1 MLREFI
7 GKSRRFSLLDSG
19 GAETSITG
27 NNFLVETIMFKRI
40 LLVSAA
46 LVIAMPALA
55 KEPVISGARISQ
67 DVKVLSS
74 DAYEGRGITTPA
86 EQKTID
92 YLAKGFAAAGFE
104 PGGENGSWTQD
115 VHLRQFVI
123 SDPKLAFT
131 FADGKTMDLRQGE
144 EITVNTRGTTSDVSF
159 DRTPLVFVGYG
170 VTAPERG
177 WDDFK
182 GLDVRG
188 KILVEL
194 INDPDFVEPQLM
206 TFNGKAMTYYGRWTY
221 KYEEAARRG
230 AAGVLII
237 HDTDAASYGWDTV
250 RNSNNGSK
258 FDIVR
263 PDPSTA
269 SPKLESWI
277 SHDTADTLFKAAGL
291 DLADLRVKARSKD
304 FQPVE
309 LNVTL
314 SGGYKVAATEI
325 TTHNVV
331 ARLQGTTHPDETIL
345 YTGHWDHLG
354 ICAPEAKDR
363 ICNGAV
369 DNGTGIA
376 TLLELARAFGKG
388 PKPQRSV
395 VMIAFTAEESGLLG
409 SEYYASNPVYPLAK
423 TVTGINMDALNVN
436 GRTKDIVVEG
446 VGQSSLDDMVALY
459 AAEQHRT
466 ITPDPRPEAGGFF
479 RSDHFPLV
487 KRGVPMLVAGS
498 GDDMVKGGKAAGE
511 AFSKDY
517 TDNRYHQPAD
527 EWSAKWDLSGLVE
540 DATLYYRIGSALANS
555 DIWPVWRDT
564 SEFKGARDQSED
576 ARQ

>member
-1 MLREFI
+1 
-7 GKSRRFSLLDSG
+7 
-19 GAETSITG
+19 
-27 NNFLVETIMFKRI
+27 MFKSI
-40 LLVSAA
+40 LLATAA
-46 LVIAMPALA
+46 LVIALPATA
-55 KEPVISGARISQ
+55 KTPAANAPVISAARISQ
-67 DVKVLSS
+67 DIKVISA
-74 DAYEGRGITTPA
+74 DDFEGRGITTRA

-92 YLAKGFAAAGFE
+92 YLSKSFAAAGFQ
-104 PGGENGSWTQD
+104 PGGDNGGWTQD
-115 VHLRQFVI
+115 VHLRQFVV
-123 SDPKLAFT
+123 SDPKLAFNL
-131 FADGKTMDLRQGE
+131 ADGKTMDLHQGV
-144 EITVNTRGTTSDVSF
+144 EITVSTRGATSDVSF
-159 DRTPLVFVGYG
+159 DKAPLVFVGYG
-170 VTAPERG
+170 VSAPERN
-177 WDDFK
+177 WNDFK
-182 GLDVRG
+182 GPDGKDIDVRG

-237 HDTDAASYGWDTV
+237 HDADAASYGWDTV
-250 RNSNNGSK
+250 RNSNIGSK

-277 SHDTADTLFKAAGL
+277 SHETADALFKAAGQ
-291 DLADLRVKARSKD
+291 DLAALRVKARSRD
-304 FQPVE
+304 FRAVD

-314 SGGYKVAATEI
+314 SGSYKVAATEI
-325 TTHNVV
+325 TTHNII
-331 ARLQGTTHPDETIL
+331 ARLPGTERPDETIL

-354 ICAPEAKDR
+354 ICAPDAKDK

-369 DNGTGIA
+369 DNGTGVA
-376 TLLELARAFGKG
+376 ALLEIARAFGKA
-388 PKPQRSV
+388 PKPKRSI

-409 SEYYASNPVYPLAK
+409 SEYYANNPVYPLAK
-423 TVTGINMDALNVN
+423 TVAGINMDALNVN

-446 VGQSSLDDMVALY
+446 VGQSSLDDLVKLY
-459 AAEQHRT
+459 ATEQHRT
-466 ITPDPRPEAGGFF
+466 ITPEPRPEAGGFF

-498 GDDMVKGGKAAGE
+498 GDDMVKGGVKAGE

-517 TDNRYHQPAD
+517 TDNRYHQPGD

-555 DIWPVWRDT
+555 TVWPTWRDT
-564 SEFKGARDQSED
+564 SEFKGARDKTAAE
-576 ARQ
+576 RK

>member
-1 MLREFI
+1 ML
-7 GKSRRFSLLDSG
+7 KS
-19 GAETSITG
+19 
-27 NNFLVETIMFKRI
+27 I
-40 LLVSAA
+40 LLATAA
-46 LVIAMPALA
+46 LLSLTGAAQA
-55 KEPVISGARISQ
+55 QQISGARIS
-67 DVKVLSS
+67 DDIKVLSS
-74 DAYEGRGITTPA
+74 DDFEGRGITTPA

-92 YLAKGFAAAGFE
+92 YMTKGFAAAGFQ
-104 PGGENGSWTQD
+104 PGGENGRWTQD
-115 VHLRQFVI
+115 VHLRQFVV
-123 SDPKLAFT
+123 SDPKLAFNL
-131 FADGKTMDLRQGE
+131 ANSQTMDLRQGE

-159 DRTPLVFVGYG
+159 DKTPIVFVGYG

-182 GLDVRG
+182 GLDVKG

-206 TFNGKAMTYYGRWTY
+206 TFGGKAMTYYGRWTY

-237 HDTDAASYGWDTV
+237 HDADAASYGWDTV

-263 PDPSTA
+263 ADPSTA

-277 SHDTADTLFKAAGL
+277 SHETADRLFKAAGL

-304 FQPVE
+304 FQPIA

-314 SGGYKVAATEI
+314 SGGYKVAASEI
-325 TTHNVV
+325 TTHNII
-331 ARLQGTTHPDETIL
+331 ARLPGTKYPDETVL
-345 YTGHWDHLG
+345 FTGHWDHLG
-354 ICAPEAKDR
+354 ICAPEAADK

-376 TLLELARAFGKG
+376 TLLELARAFGKAKR
-388 PKPQRSV
+388 PERSI

-409 SEYYASNPVYPLAK
+409 SEYYAANPVYPLAK
-423 TVTGINMDALNVN
+423 TVAGINMDALNVN
-436 GRTKDIVVEG
+436 GATKDIVVEG

-459 AAEQHRT
+459 AGKQNRT

-487 KRGVPMLVAGS
+487 KRGVPMLVASS
-498 GDDMVKGGKAAGE
+498 GDDMIKGGKAAGE

-527 EWSAKWDLSGLVE
+527 EWSASWDLGGLVE
-540 DATLYYRIGSALANS
+540 DATLYYQIGSALANS
-555 DIWPVWRDT
+555 HQWPAWRDA
-564 SEFKGARDQSED
+564 SEFKGARDATNAE
-576 ARQ
+576 RK

>member
-1 MLREFI
+1 
-7 GKSRRFSLLDSG
+7 
-19 GAETSITG
+19 
-27 NNFLVETIMFKRI
+27 MFKRI
-40 LLVSAA
+40 LMMTATLTLMTTPV
-46 LVIAMPALA
+46 LA
-55 KEPVISGARISQ
+55 QSISGARISQ

-92 YLAKGFAAAGFE
+92 YLAKGFAAAGFQ
-104 PGGENGSWTQD
+104 PGGDNGTWTQA
-115 VHLRQFVI
+115 VHLRQFIV
-123 SDPKLAFT
+123 SDPKLAFNLP
-131 FADGKTMDLRQGE
+131 DGKMVDLHQGQ
-144 EITVNTRGTTSDVSF
+144 EITVNTRGALSDVSF
-159 DRTPLVFVGYG
+159 DKTPLVFVGYG

-182 GLDVRG
+182 GLDVKG

-277 SHDTADTLFKAAGL
+277 SHETAEALFKAAGQ
-291 DLADLRVKARSKD
+291 DLAALRVKARAKD

-309 LNVTL
+309 LNVSL
-314 SGGYKVAATEI
+314 SGSYKVAATEI
-325 TTHNVV
+325 TTHNVL
-331 ARLQGTTHPDETIL
+331 ARLPGTTHPDETIL

-354 ICAPEAKDR
+354 ICAPEARDK

-376 TLLELARAFGKG
+376 TLLEIARAFAKA
-388 PKPQRSV
+388 PQPARSV

-409 SEYYASNPVYPLAK
+409 SEYYASNPVYPLSK
-423 TVTGINMDALNVN
+423 TVAGINMDALNVN

-446 VGQSSLDDMVALY
+446 VGQSSLDELVSLY
-459 AAEQHRT
+459 AGEQHRT
-466 ITPDPRPEAGGFF
+466 ITPEPRPEAGGFF

-487 KRGVPMLVAGS
+487 KRGVPMLVASS
-498 GDDMVKGGKAAGE
+498 GDDMIKGGKAAGE

-564 SEFKGARDQSED
+564 SEFKGARDISTAD
-576 ARQ
+576 RK

>member
-1 MLREFI
+1 
-7 GKSRRFSLLDSG
+7 
-19 GAETSITG
+19 
-27 NNFLVETIMFKRI
+27 MFKRI
-40 LLVSAA
+40 LMMTAA
-46 LVIAMPALA
+46 LTLMTT
-55 KEPVISGARISQ
+55 PVMAQSISAARISQ

-92 YLAKGFAAAGFE
+92 YLAKGFAAAGFQ
-104 PGGENGSWTQD
+104 PGGDNGGWTQA
-115 VHLRQFVI
+115 VHLRQFIV
-123 SDPKLAFT
+123 SDSKLAFNLP
-131 FADGKTMDLRQGE
+131 DGKTFDLHQGQ
-144 EITVNTRGTTSDVSF
+144 EITVNTRGALSDVSF
-159 DRTPLVFVGYG
+159 DKAPLVFIGYG

-182 GLDVRG
+182 GLDVKG

-237 HDTDAASYGWDTV
+237 HDADAASYGWDTV

-277 SHDTADTLFKAAGL
+277 SHETAEALFKAAGQ
-291 DLADLRVKARSKD
+291 DLAALRVKARAKD

-309 LNVTL
+309 LTVSL
-314 SGGYKVAATEI
+314 SGSYKVAATEI
-325 TTHNVV
+325 TTHNVL
-331 ARLQGTTHPDETIL
+331 ARLPGTTHPDETIL

-354 ICAPEAKDR
+354 ICAPEAKDK

-376 TLLELARAFGKG
+376 TLLEIARAFGQPSSSAAIGQKSAK
-388 PKPQRSV
+388 KPERSI
-395 VMIAFTAEESGLLG
+395 VMVAFTAEESGLLG
-409 SEYYASNPVYPLAK
+409 SEYYASNPVYPLSK
-423 TVTGINMDALNVN
+423 TVAGINMDALNVN
-436 GRTKDIVVEG
+436 GATRDIIVEG
-446 VGQSSLDDMVALY
+446 VGQSSLDELVSLY
-459 AAEQHRT
+459 ASEQHRVVV
-466 ITPDPRPEAGGFF
+466 PEPRPESGGFF

-487 KRGVPMLVAGS
+487 KRGVPMLVASS
-498 GDDMVKGGKAAGE
+498 GDDMIKGGKAAGE

-517 TDNRYHQPAD
+517 TEKRYHQPAD

-555 DIWPVWRDT
+555 AIWPVWRDT
-564 SEFKGARDQSED
+564 SEFKGARDSSAAD
-576 ARQ
+576 RK

>member
-1 MLREFI
+1 ML
-7 GKSRRFSLLDSG
+7 KSVLLASVAVLCLSG
-19 GAETSITG
+19 AVQAQQI
-27 NNFLVETIMFKRI
+27 
-40 LLVSAA
+40 SA
-46 LVIAMPALA
+46 
-55 KEPVISGARISQ
+55 ARISN
-67 DVKVLSS
+67 DIKVLSA
-74 DAYEGRGITTPA
+74 DDLEGRSITTPA

-92 YLAKGFAAAGFE
+92 YMSKGFAAAGFQ
-104 PGGENGSWTQD
+104 PGGENGGWSQA
-115 VHLRQFVI
+115 VHLRQFII

-131 FADGKTMDLRQGE
+131 FADGHSLDLHQGQD
-144 EITVNTRGTTSDVSF
+144 ITVSTRGALGDVSF
-159 DRTPLVFVGYG
+159 DKAPLVFVGYG

-182 GLDVRG
+182 GLDVKG

-206 TFNGKAMTYYGRWTY
+206 TFGGKAMTYYGRWTY

-230 AAGVLII
+230 AAGVIII
-237 HDTDAASYGWDTV
+237 HDADAASYGWDTV
-250 RNSNNGSK
+250 RNSWSGPQ

-277 SHDTADTLFKAAGL
+277 THETADALFKAAGL
-291 DLADLRVKARSKD
+291 DLADLRAKARAKD
-304 FQPVE
+304 FQPVP

-314 SGGYKVAATEI
+314 NGGYKVAASEI
-325 TTHNVV
+325 TTHNII
-331 ARLQGTTHPDETIL
+331 ARLPGTKYPDETVL

-354 ICAPEAKDR
+354 ICAPEAADK

-376 TLLELARAFGKG
+376 TLLELARAFGKA
-388 PKPQRSV
+388 KKTERSI

-409 SEYYASNPVYPLAK
+409 SEYYASNPLYPLAK
-423 TVTGINMDALNVN
+423 TVAGINMDALNVN
-436 GRTKDIVVEG
+436 GPTKDIVVEG
-446 VGQSSLDDMVALY
+446 VGQSSLDNMVALY
-459 AAEQHRT
+459 GGKQNRA
-466 ITPDPRPEAGGFF
+466 ITPEPRPEAGGFF

-511 AFSKDY
+511 ALSKDY
-517 TDNRYHQPAD
+517 NEKRYHQPGD
-527 EWSAKWDLSGLVE
+527 EWSASWDLGGLVE
-540 DATLYYRIGSALANS
+540 DATLYYQIGSALANS
-555 DIWPVWRDT
+555 HQWPAWRDT
-564 SEFKGARDQSED
+564 SEFKGARDATNAE
-576 ARQ
+576 RK

>member
-1 MLREFI
+1 ML
-7 GKSRRFSLLDSG
+7 KSVLLASVAVLCLSG
-19 GAETSITG
+19 AVQAQE
-27 NNFLVETIMFKRI
+27 
-40 LLVSAA
+40 
-46 LVIAMPALA
+46 
-55 KEPVISGARISQ
+55 ISGTRISN
-67 DVKVLSS
+67 DIKALSA
-74 DAYEGRGITTPA
+74 DDFEGRGITTPA

-92 YLAKGFAAAGFE
+92 YMSKGFAAAGFQ
-104 PGGENGSWTQD
+104 PGGENGDWTQA
-115 VHLRQFVI
+115 VHLRQFII

-131 FADGKTMDLRQGE
+131 FADGHSLDLHQGQD
-144 EITVNTRGTTSDVSF
+144 ITVSTRGALGDVSF
-159 DRTPLVFVGYG
+159 DKAPLVFVGYG

-182 GLDVRG
+182 GLDVKG

-206 TFNGKAMTYYGRWTY
+206 TFGGKAMTYYGRWTY

-230 AAGVLII
+230 AAGVIII
-237 HDTDAASYGWDTV
+237 HDADAASYGWDTV
-250 RNSNNGSK
+250 RNSWSGPQ

-277 SHDTADTLFKAAGL
+277 SHETADALFKAAGL
-291 DLADLRVKARSKD
+291 DLADLRGKARSKD
-304 FQPVE
+304 FQPVA

-325 TTHNVV
+325 TTHNII
-331 ARLQGTTHPDETIL
+331 ARLPGTKYPDETVL
-345 YTGHWDHLG
+345 FTGHWDHLG
-354 ICAPEAKDR
+354 ICAPEAADK

-376 TLLELARAFGKG
+376 TFLELARAFGKAK
-388 PKPQRSV
+388 KPERSI

-409 SEYYASNPVYPLAK
+409 SEYYASNPLYPLAK
-423 TVTGINMDALNVN
+423 TVAGINMDALNVN
-436 GRTKDIVVEG
+436 GSTKDIVVEG
-446 VGQSSLDDMVALY
+446 VGQSSLDNMVALY
-459 AAEQHRT
+459 GGKQNRA
-466 ITPDPRPEAGGFF
+466 ITPEPRPEAGGFF

-511 AFSKDY
+511 ALSKDY
-517 TDNRYHQPAD
+517 NEKRYHQPGD
-527 EWSAKWDLSGLVE
+527 EWSASWDLGGLVE
-540 DATLYYRIGSALANS
+540 DATLYYQIGSALANS
-555 DIWPVWRDT
+555 HQWPAWRDT
-564 SEFKGARDQSED
+564 SEFKGARDATNAE
-576 ARQ
+576 RK